1 MSLTLTTNVLQKYP
15 RDAFFET
22 GTHHGGGV
30 AVALTAGFRKIYTC
44 DRDAGNVERARDR
57 FPPKKVEVFHGES
70 PKVLAEVLPRILGR
84 DHGAGRKAL
93 PRIRTG
99 SKVQPRSKPGNRA
112 QSRIDTTI
120 TFWLDAHDD
129 SPANEPTPLLEEL
142 TAIFRV
148 LGGIGRHAILID
160 DMRMLGLPGRWG
172 ERLSFDRL
180 KAHIRRLDPC
190 VTFAF
195 EDNAIARQDILVVQG
210 SEKPRRTLRSK
221 IASASD
227 GHRRASVKVRRAK

>member
-1 MSLTLTTNVLQKYP
+1 MSLTLTSVVLQKYP

-30 AVALTAGFRKIYTC
+30 AVALAAGFRKIYTC

-84 DHGAGRKAL
+84 ERGAGSKVTPRIRAGRKVMS
-93 PRIRTG
+93 P
-99 SKVQPRSKPGNRA
+99 
-112 QSRIDTTI
+112 IDPTI

-172 ERLSFDRL
+172 ERLTVDRL
-180 KAHIRRLDPC
+180 KAHIRRLDPS
-190 VTFAF
+190 VMFAF

-227 GHRRASVKVRRAK
+227 GRRRASAKARRAK